1 MEYQI
6 EYHVLPD
13 DPRVAVQFDEIVA
26 LMAETLCSGKKTIS
40 MGGEEQPAETGKAQL
55 KRLTS
60 EHIEYVLPCMR
71 RTTGPIRNSRR
82 YLLTALYSA
91 PVTLESFTEVNRQ
104 LRRLAGKPLTVT
116 GTDLSVACQDTQN
129 E

>member
-1 MEYQI
+1 MSATQ
-6 EYHVLPD
+6 L
-13 DPRVAVQFDEIVA
+13 DEIAA
-26 LMAETLCSGKKTIS
+26 LMAEALCSGKKTIS
-40 MGGEEQPAETGKAQL
+40 VGGEEHPAETVKAQL

-116 GTDLSVACQDTQN
+116 GTDLSVACQDT
-129 E
+129 

>member
-1 MEYQI
+1 VEYQI

-60 EHIEYVLPCMR
+60 KHIEYALLCMR
-71 RTTGPIRNSRR
+71 RTTGPICNIRR
-82 YLLTALYSA
+82 YLLTALYNA
-91 PVTLESFTEVNRQ
+91 PMTLESFNQAEVNRQ
-104 LRRLAGKPLTVT
+104 LQRHVVSCVR
-116 GTDLSVACQDTQN
+116 
-129 E
+129 

>member
-1 MEYQI
+1 M
-6 EYHVLPD
+6 
-13 DPRVAVQFDEIVA
+13 
-26 LMAETLCSGKKTIS
+26 
-40 MGGEEQPAETGKAQL
+40 GEEEHPAETVKAQL

-60 EHIEYVLPCMR
+60 KHIEYALLCMR

-82 YLLTALYSA
+82 YLLTALYNA
-91 PVTLESFTEVNRQ
+91 PMTLESFNQAEVNRQ